1 MENMAAQLILLPF
14 HMQSLNMPKKQNE
27 SQSKY
32 LYEYLHQTDLFTIV
46 LMTYGGYVKNIK
58 AWKLRI
64 PQ

>member
-1 MENMAAQLILLPF
+1 MAAQLSLLPF

-27 SQSKY
+27 TTIY
-32 LYEYLHQTDLFTIV
+32 IHEYLHQTDLFTIV
-46 LMTYGGYVKNIK
+46 LMAYGGYIKNIK